1 MIYYFFL
8 TVITFIISITIIFN
22 SNKIAKKLKIIDNP
36 SKNSIHFNPIPKTG
50 GLIILTVI
58 LLNYFLFIY
67 FGINISDAKIEL
79 LCLSLVFLVGLI
91 DDSINLKPLLRIFLI
106 ILISIIL
113 ITLNEKYIIKELIF
127 YNFNDQSIY
136 LKKLSFIFTIFCIL
150 VFCNAFNF
158 IDGINGLSISAGL
171 IWIVIV
177 PLSMQENILIILS
190 LLIILFFNLKNKIF
204 LGNSGASILS
214 FYISINYI
222 KYYNENKFLYADQIL
237 IFFLIPGLDLIRLFV
252 VRIMKQKS
260 PFNGDLNHL
269 HHLMLKYFNSDK
281 KALISCIVIITA
293 PILLSTFTNIKSLYI
308 VGFSTLFYFFI
319 IGFLKKKLT

>member
-1 MIYYFFL
+1 M
-8 TVITFIISITIIFN
+8 
-22 SNKIAKKLKIIDNP
+22 
-36 SKNSIHFNPIPKTG
+36 
-50 GLIILTVI
+50 
-58 LLNYFLFIY
+58 
-67 FGINISDAKIEL
+67 
-79 LCLSLVFLVGLI
+79 
-91 DDSINLKPLLRIFLI
+91 
-106 ILISIIL
+106 
-113 ITLNEKYIIKELIF
+113 
-127 YNFNDQSIY
+127 
-136 LKKLSFIFTIFCIL
+136 

-171 IWIVIV
+171 IWIVAM
-177 PLSMQENILIILS
+177 PLTIQENILIILS

-237 IFFLIPGLDLIRLFV
+237 LFFLIPGLDLIRLFV

-260 PFNGDLNHL
+260 PFNGDLDHL

-281 KALISCIVIITA
+281 KALISCIFIIIG

-308 VGFSTLFYFFI
+308 FVFLHFFI
-319 IGFLKKKLT
+319 FDNWFFEKINLELFK

>member
-8 TVITFIISITIIFN
+8 TVITFVICITIIFN
-22 SNKIAKKLKIIDNP
+22 SNKIAQKLNIIDNP
-36 SKNSIHFNPIPKTG
+36 SKKSIHFNSIPKTG
-50 GLIILTVI
+50 GLIIFTLF

-67 FGINISDAKIEL
+67 FDKNISDTRVEL
-79 LCLSLVFLVGLI
+79 LCLSLIFIVGLV
-91 DDSINLKPLLRIFLI
+91 DDSINLKPWLRIFLVI
-106 ILISIIL
+106 SISIIL
-113 ITLNEKYIIKELIF
+113 ITFNEKYIIKELVF
-127 YNFNDQSIY
+127 YNFNDQTIY

-158 IDGINGLSISAGL
+158 IDGINGLSISVGL
-171 IWIVIV
+171 IWIIAI
-177 PLSMQENILIILS
+177 PLSIQENILIILS

-237 IFFLIPGLDLIRLFV
+237 LFFLIPGLDLIRLFV

-260 PFNGDLNHL
+260 PFDGDLDHL

-281 KALISCIVIITA
+281 KALISCIFIIIG
-293 PILLSTFTNIKSLYI
+293 PILSSTFTNIKSLYI
-308 VGFSTLFYFFI
+308 FVFFTLFYFLI
-319 IGFLKKKLT
+319 IGFLKKKST